1 MGRILPIYKKE
12 MIHYF
17 KSPIAAITIS
27 VFLLISGWFFVSSL
41 FGTKLA
47 DMRYFLSNIETI
59 ILIFFTAAIS
69 MRLIAEEKSRGSL
82 ELLVTLPVRDIDI
95 LLGKFLSAL
104 TLLAIAIVLTI
115 PYVITIAS
123 LGNID
128 GGQTFLSYLG
138 FFLIGASYLSIGI
151 LFSSITKNQ
160 IVAFMLSMLVML
172 VLWLIGFDFVL
183 LYIPG
188 PLRGFFQFISV
199 QYHFE
204 SFAKGVLNSRDVIYF
219 LSLIAFSIVLSTRTL
234 VSRKWR

>member
-1 MGRILPIYKKE
+1 MERILPIYKKE
-12 MIHYF
+12 MTHYF
-17 KSPIAAITIS
+17 KSPIAAITIT

-82 ELLVTLPVRDIDI
+82 ELLVTLPVSEIEI

-104 TLLAIAIVLTI
+104 TILAISMALTL
-115 PYVITIAS
+115 PYVITLAS

-128 GGQTFLSYLG
+128 GGQTFLSYMG
-138 FFLIGASYLSIGI
+138 FFLIGASYLSIGT
-151 LFSSITKNQ
+151 LFSTVTRNQ
-160 IVAFMLSMLVML
+160 IVAFMLSLLVML
-172 VLWLIGFDFVL
+172 LLWLIGFDFVL
-183 LYIPG
+183 LYLPAR
-188 PLRGFFQFISV
+188 LRGFFQFLSV
-199 QYHFE
+199 RYHFD
-204 SFAKGVLNSRDVIYF
+204 SFAKGVLHTRDVIYF
-219 LSLIAFSIVLSTRTL
+219 LSLIGFSLTLATRTL